1 MSSPAPAARPVRLL
15 PEPQPASPG
24 RLPVEPVIT
33 PPFALLLF
41 TQGVFGLAFSLF
53 FLLPKFLTRELAATG
68 GQIGFTA
75 ALAPAAGVLGIPLI
89 ALAVERFGR
98 RRLVTVGAIVS
109 ALAAFGFLWVDR
121 VGPLLITLRCVQGL
135 AFSLAFNA
143 AATLAADLAP
153 RARLSQALGWFGVS
167 FLATN
172 AAAPLLA
179 EPIADHF
186 GWHAVFLFSSGLTLL
201 AALLSTQL
209 IEPAHDQ
216 PQGAQAVS
224 PADDTI
230 LAALLKPRVL
240 SVCFGALVAGAGLGA
255 VFTFHQPY
263 VLKLGA
269 DKVGGFF
276 LGYTAAAVAVRL
288 LLGGLP
294 DRVGRLRVGAT
305 SLVGYVIVVA
315 AMGSLTPALLVP
327 FGVAFGSVH
336 GLMYPAL
343 NAVAVEDATDHQRGA
358 VMAYFN
364 GAFNLGVAS
373 ASLGLGYVADAF
385 GYRALFWLTAGVVL
399 LALPVLAWGRAGSP
413 NP

>member
-1 MSSPAPAARPVRLL
+1 MRLL

-68 GQIGFTA
+68 GQIGLTA

-89 ALAVERFGR
+89 AVAVERFGR
-98 RRLVTVGAIVS
+98 KRLVTLGATV
-109 ALAAFGFLWVDR
+109 AAMAAFGYLWVDR

-172 AAAPLLA
+172 AAAPLIA

-186 GWHAVFLFSSGLTLL
+186 GWKSVFLFSTGLTLL
-201 AALLSTQL
+201 AALLSTRL

-216 PQGAQAVS
+216 PRAGARAVA

-240 SVCFGALVAGAGLGA
+240 AVCFGALVAGAGLGA

-263 VLKLGA
+263 ALKLGA
-269 DKVGGFF
+269 DRVGGFF
-276 LGYTAAAVAVRL
+276 LGYTAAAVLVRV

-294 DRVGRLRVGAT
+294 DRVGRLRVGAA
-305 SLVGYVIVVA
+305 SLGGYVVVVA

-327 FGVAFGSVH
+327 FGAAFGLVH

-358 VMAYFN
+358 VMSYFN
-364 GAFNLGVAS
+364 GAFNLGVAG

-385 GYRALFWLTAGVVL
+385 GYRVLFWLTAGVVL
-399 LALPVLAWGRAGSP
+399 LALPVLAWGRASSRG
-413 NP
+413 